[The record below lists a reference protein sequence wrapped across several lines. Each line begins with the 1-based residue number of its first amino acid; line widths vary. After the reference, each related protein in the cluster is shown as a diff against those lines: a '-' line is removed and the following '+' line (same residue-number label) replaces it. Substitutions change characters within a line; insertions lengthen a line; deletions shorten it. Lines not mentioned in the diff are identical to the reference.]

1 MRICLQ
7 IAECLK
13 KLLFEQE
20 RTKYLR
26 MNAQIYIKVEFSV
39 FFFLNQLS
47 HMMFFW
53 KLPCERMFC

>member
-39 FFFLNQLS
+39 FFFKSVES
-47 HMMFFW
+47 HDVF
-53 KLPCERMFC
+53 LEAAL